1 MSASAIGSSNL
12 GGLASF
18 YQLHRKLLPP
28 CLRTGLGLQHRTF
41 CSITAPATTGDLT
54 DLDVL
59 RQVHHVFNAH
69 FDKLTTFLQPLDM
82 TSLEVFRRK
91 LFLHLFPHF
100 NSTHI
105 PYCASM
111 HTLMA
116 Q

>member
-41 CSITAPATTGDLT
+41 CSITTPATTGDLT

-59 RQVHHVFNAH
+59 RQVHHVSNAQVVYYSAI
-69 FDKLTTFLQPLDM
+69 FDWLAALLRPVDM
-82 TSLEVFRRK
+82 TSLEVFQRN
-91 LFLHLFPHF
+91 LLLHL
-100 NSTHI
+100 SAISI
-105 PYCASM
+105 PP
-111 HTLMA
+111 T
-116 Q
+116 